1 MQIVLL
7 EMDRILS
14 AYSDLIRF
22 DSLTIIIFRWIG
34 NVMNNDNIK
43 PAPIARFTLGISER
57 YLPQIYKLTF
67 GKRVDVHT

>member
-22 DSLTIIIFRWIG
+22 ADNNYISMDRV
-34 NVMNNDNIK
+34 NVMSNDNIK

-67 GKRVDVHT
+67 GKRVDVYT